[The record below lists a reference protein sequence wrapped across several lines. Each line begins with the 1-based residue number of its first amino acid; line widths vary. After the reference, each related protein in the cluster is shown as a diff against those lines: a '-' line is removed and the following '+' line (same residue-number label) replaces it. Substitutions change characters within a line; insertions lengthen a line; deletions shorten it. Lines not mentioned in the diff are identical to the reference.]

1 MARTSHAHVMNLPDA
16 AQSWNFDLF
25 LPAIPGF
32 GQNNLTY
39 KCKTTSL
46 PTSKIEPVKIEL
58 HGVGKQ
64 EAGRAIYDH
73 SLQATFLETV
83 DYKTYEAFRA
93 WRDFMRSWKNNTG
106 TDSAAYKVNLEL
118 DVYNNGPDLVKTMI
132 LVGSFVT
139 DIGEYAFDGAA
150 STAMEMQVTF
160 SFDYIKDIF
169 PNGSVGSY

>member
-16 AQSWNFDLF
+16 AQVWNFDLF

-46 PTSKIEPVKIEL
+46 PSSKIEPVKIDL
-58 HGVGKQ
+58 HGVSKQ
-64 EAGRAIYDH
+64 EAGRATYEH
-73 SLQATFLETV
+73 TFQATFLETV
-83 DYKTYEAFRA
+83 DYKTFEAFRN

-118 DVYNNGPDLVKTMI
+118 DVYNNGPEVTKTVI
-132 LVGSFVT
+132 LVGCFVT
-139 DIGEYAFDGAA
+139 DIADVAYNGGE
-150 STAMEMQVTF
+150 STAVEMSITF
-160 SFDYIKDIF
+160 SFDYLNDGIT
-169 PNGSVGSY
+169 Y